1 MKKNNFKRFINI
13 ILVVCIMIACFGS
26 NNSNVNAASIQNS
39 DLHDEE
45 LRFTQNDY
53 IKFGN
58 VMYDENDLLVKLDS
72 IQLGVVDNHEYGRNF
87 DAIKVNISVSS
98 KRDSIVQFDLKGLA
112 FNDFIIDIE
121 DYEDERMNILY
132 NYTVD
137 RITKGDSVILSYII
151 SGEGYKQSQLD
162 NMFNYFKLNDDN
174 WTKLSLGYNIIDVD
188 GKNDEDV
195 VSSFNLNY
203 DLNGYIDK
211 YVTDDNV
218 ELYKNK
224 NYMSNCIFSND
235 MYEVYYLNLEYDYI
249 GSYYLNLLINCK
261 CDIGNE
267 VVICDA
273 KVNGKSFEHL
283 SKTRIGYFYD
293 ELVDTHVKK
302 NFIGSGYIT
311 CKMCIYQQPGVMA
324 GIYENLDSISFR
336 FVDTYMGLT
345 NEEVKIKSE

>member
-132 NYTVD
+132 NY
-137 RITKGDSVILSYII
+137 
-151 SGEGYKQSQLD
+151 
-162 NMFNYFKLNDDN
+162 
-174 WTKLSLGYNIIDVD
+174 
-188 GKNDEDV
+188 
-195 VSSFNLNY
+195 VS
-203 DLNGYIDK
+203 I
-211 YVTDDNV
+211 
-218 ELYKNK
+218 
-224 NYMSNCIFSND
+224 
-235 MYEVYYLNLEYDYI
+235 
-249 GSYYLNLLINCK
+249 LLIH
-261 CDIGNE
+261 
-267 VVICDA
+267 
-273 KVNGKSFEHL
+273 HL
-283 SKTRIGYFYD
+283 N
-293 ELVDTHVKK
+293 V
-302 NFIGSGYIT
+302 YI
-311 CKMCIYQQPGVMA
+311 P
-324 GIYENLDSISFR
+324 
-336 FVDTYMGLT
+336 LT
-345 NEEVKIKSE
+345 FH